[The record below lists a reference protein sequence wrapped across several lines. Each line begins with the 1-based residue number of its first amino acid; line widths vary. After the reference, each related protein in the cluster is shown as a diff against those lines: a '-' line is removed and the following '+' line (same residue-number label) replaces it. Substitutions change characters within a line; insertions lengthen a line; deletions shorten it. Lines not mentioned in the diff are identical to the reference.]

1 MAVRW
6 KCIILLCPLFL
17 GGCAGLFR
25 SSASLRPIP
34 SDVLVQRL
42 HRHAGKLQT
51 FIGEGRV
58 TVVTTEGGFRGGLG
72 ITSQLPD
79 SLFMKVEG
87 PLGVDVMLGQIGGGR
102 FTFYYPRD
110 QLAYTGSIQAMHE
123 NSLLPLDLG
132 VAEMARG
139 ALGLFLQQDLTSSG
153 SVTLSDDVKQY
164 ILTMD
169 DGQILWVD
177 PDGPVVTRWERRDEA
192 EELLWT
198 WEGSRHVTHRGIRL
212 PRMVRVTQYQ
222 PTQQVTLFFE
232 KIRVN
237 RSLKQG
243 WSNVTLPEGVEPIE
257 L

>member
-1 MAVRW
+1 VAVRW
-6 KCIILLCPLFL
+6 KCIILLCPILL
-17 GGCAGLFR
+17 GGCAGLFQ
-25 SSASLRPIP
+25 STTPLKLIP

-42 HRHAGKLQT
+42 HRHAERLKT

-72 ITSQLPD
+72 LTSQLPD
-79 SLFMKVEG
+79 SLYMKVEG
-87 PLGVDVMLGQIGGGR
+87 PLGVDVMLGQIGGGL

-123 NSLLPLDLG
+123 SSLLPLDFG
-132 VAEMARG
+132 VSEIARG
-139 ALGLFLQQDLTSSG
+139 ALGLFLQQDLTISG
-153 SVTLSDDVKQY
+153 TVTLSDDLKQY
-164 ILTMD
+164 VLTRE
-169 DGQILWVD
+169 DGQIFWVD
-177 PDGPVVTRWERRDEA
+177 PDGPVVTRWERRDDE

-198 WEGSRHVTHRGIRL
+198 WEGSRHITQRGIRL

-237 RSLKQG
+237 RSLDQG
-243 WSNVTLPEGVEPIE
+243 WSNFTLPEGVEPIE